1 MPPQCPRHAHAAF
14 PSPFPLQTHII
25 ILVQTADDSNSRTYL
40 DFAAP
45 AQAWD
50 AITRMYEERLKV
62 ITPGVK
68 SLSYDVHD
76 LFRWLDNLAD
86 ISCLVCVTYF
96 YCSCAAPLFCSF
108 QCSGLTPAPLPI
120 SL

>member
-1 MPPQCPRHAHAAF
+1 
-14 PSPFPLQTHII
+14 
-25 ILVQTADDSNSRTYL
+25 VQTADDSNSRTYL

-86 ISCLVCVTYF
+86 ISCLVCVTIFLSQLYSSEIF
-96 YCSCAAPLFCSF
+96 QFLSQRTSLSLPL
-108 QCSGLTPAPLPI
+108 I
-120 SL
+120 